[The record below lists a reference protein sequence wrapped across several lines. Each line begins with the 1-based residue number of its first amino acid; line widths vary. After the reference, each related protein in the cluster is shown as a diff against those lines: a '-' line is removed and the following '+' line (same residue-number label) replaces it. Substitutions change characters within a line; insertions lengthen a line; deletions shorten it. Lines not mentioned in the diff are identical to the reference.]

1 MKPLPPEIAI
11 RSPRSAVAGVPA
23 SRRAAVSCGL
33 STTRRALA
41 LSVGAAA
48 FAGLLGGCA
57 SLNSV
62 TSEVSS
68 FGEWP
73 AGRAPGTYAFDR
85 LPSQQQRAAEADA
98 LEAAARPALEKAGFK
113 PAAAGQAPDVT
124 VQVGTRTTRTDYGP
138 WNDPLWWNGGFG
150 YWRRGPWIGPSWSM
164 SVYASPPRY
173 DREVA
178 VLVRDRASGKPLFEA
193 RASSESGSAMSP
205 TVLAAMFQAAL
216 MDFPKTGLNPRR
228 VNVPL
233 P

>member
-1 MKPLPPEIAI
+1 MRPMKPLPIL
-11 RSPRSAVAGVPA
+11 
-23 SRRAAVSCGL
+23 SRRAV
-33 STTRRALA
+33 ALA
-41 LSVGAAA
+41 AAA
-48 FAGLLGGCA
+48 ALAGLVAGCA
-57 SLNSV
+57 TLNSV

-73 AGRAPGTYAFDR
+73 AGRAPGTYAFER
-85 LPSQQQRAAEADA
+85 LPSQQQRAPEADA

-113 PAAAGQAPDVT
+113 PAAEGVAPDVT
-124 VQVGTRTTRTDYGP
+124 VQVGTRTTRTEYGP

-178 VLVRDRASGKPLFEA
+178 LLIRDRATGKPLFET
-193 RASSESGSAMSP
+193 RASNESGSSATPPVM
-205 TVLAAMFQAAL
+205 AAMFQAAL

-228 VNVPL
+228 INVPL